1 MGKSDASSGRLEMAR
16 PRILVVYYSR
26 SGTTRKIAEA
36 LSEALACDLEE
47 IVEDKSRAGSFG

>member
-1 MGKSDASSGRLEMAR
+1 MAE

-36 LSEALACDLEE
+36 LFSALNCDLEE
-47 IVEDKSRAGSFG
+47 IVESRSRWKRGGSAFR